1 MFDSKDLHGRIDYMK
16 KANST
21 RNISKGL
28 GISPSTISR
37 VLNHPELVKE
47 STRVAVFDYLQK
59 NNLELPRQ
67 NKVKTNTIG
76 LTFSDPTS
84 FFTSEVISALE
95 RNLVDTKY
103 HLMLFNLRSRR
114 DVYEYFMEHPEYL
127 RKVDAL
133 IISSSTLSE
142 KGSEFLQKLGIP
154 VVLFHSQCPG
164 ERCILTNNFRGG
176 RDAATFI
183 LSRGYKRIA
192 FVGWEPF
199 DEHIKERFDGFSS
212 VVEVPEKYMVTDILS
227 AAGGY
232 KATERLLSL
241 PEPPDAIF
249 FACDAMAAGGMQYLM
264 THNIEIGKDLGIMG
278 FDDLPIADLMGITSV
293 TQFIDSEISMAV
305 DYIKQRIEEPGKIC
319 SRDEISITPKVVIRN
334 SLK

>member
-1 MFDSKDLHGRIDYMK
+1 MFDSKDLRGRIDYMK

-183 LSRGYKRIA
+183 LSRGYA
-192 FVGWEPF
+192 
-199 DEHIKERFDGFSS
+199 
-212 VVEVPEKYMVTDILS
+212 
-227 AAGGY
+227 
-232 KATERLLSL
+232 
-241 PEPPDAIF
+241 
-249 FACDAMAAGGMQYLM
+249 
-264 THNIEIGKDLGIMG
+264 LGIPTTDQLTKGLASTKTMTTWPQEG
-278 FDDLPIADLMGITSV
+278 SILEL
-293 TQFIDSEISMAV
+293 E
-305 DYIKQRIEEPGKIC
+305 
-319 SRDEISITPKVVIRN
+319 DEIVVYLSEPTEKWYAVNGIQ
-334 SLK
+334 